1 MTIYGSLSY
10 IPYLSFYA
18 SLALLF
24 MMVFGFNPLSYA
36 MDMPTSLFFGNEIN
50 ISSNNGTSD
59 LPQIATQGSNVYVV
73 WQDDTSGNKEVYY
86 SRSIDHGKNF
96 GIIRNLS
103 NNTGSSEVPQIAT
116 QGSNVYVAW
125 QDDTSGNK
133 EVYFKRSPNNGIS
146 FKGKK
151 VDISNN
157 NGSSELPQI
166 ATQGSNV
173 YVAWQDNTSGDY
185 DAYFKHIYDYG
196 RKFVKGTSNIS
207 RNAGQSIHP
216 DIGAFDKNV
225 YVIWKEIERGK
236 DRIFFKSGA
245 VGETPLKIKF
255 SSTYKIPYG
264 GDVSG
269 PIVAIGPNFFY
280 SLWVTNKKDTS
291 SVIDFYP
298 IKLFEDTSPEPISLT
313 RPSSNGNIT
322 NVSIATSG
330 NDAYIG
336 WVNMNSGNGDIYLKR
351 LSIDSFDRSKSS

>member
-1 MTIYGSLSY
+1 
-10 IPYLSFYA
+10 
-18 SLALLF
+18 
-24 MMVFGFNPLSYA
+24 
-36 MDMPTSLFFGNEIN
+36 
-50 ISSNNGTSD
+50 
-59 LPQIATQGSNVYVV
+59 V
-73 WQDDTSGNKEVYY
+73 WQDNTSGN
-86 SRSIDHGKNF
+86 N
-96 GIIRNLS
+96 
-103 NNTGSSEVPQIAT
+103 
-116 QGSNVYVAW
+116 
-125 QDDTSGNK
+125 
-133 EVYFKRSPNNGIS
+133 EVYFKRSPNNGIA

-173 YVAWQDNTSGDY
+173 YVVWQDNTSGDY

-207 RNAGQSIHP
+207 RNTGESIHP
-216 DIGAFDKNV
+216 DIGAFDNNV
-225 YVIWKEIERGK
+225 YVIWKEIEKGK
-236 DRIFFKSGA
+236 DRIFFKRGA

-264 GDVSG
+264 GDVSK
-269 PIVAIGPNFFY
+269 PIVAIGPEFFY
-280 SLWVTNKKDTS
+280 SLWVTSKEDTS

-330 NDAYIG
+330 NDAYIA
-336 WVNMNSGNGDIYLKR
+336 WVNMNAGNGDIYLKR
-351 LSIDSFDRSKSS
+351 VSIDFFDRSKSS